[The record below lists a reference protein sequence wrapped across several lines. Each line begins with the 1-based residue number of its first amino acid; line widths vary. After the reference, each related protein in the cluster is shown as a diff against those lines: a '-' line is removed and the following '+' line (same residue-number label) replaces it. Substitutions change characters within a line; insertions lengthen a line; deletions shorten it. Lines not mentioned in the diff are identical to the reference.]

1 MDKVA
6 GLRRGPFGSSLKKE
20 IFVPK
25 SNYVVYEQHNAIYNN
40 FKTRYYISDKKY
52 NELSNFQLKPGD
64 FIMSGAGTIGCVAQV
79 PLDAMPGV
87 FNQALI
93 RIRLN
98 HDIIDTLFFYHW
110 IKSNK
115 MQKHFTSK
123 NPGSAITNLL
133 PIADVKKI
141 IVHIPSMIE
150 QKHLGKLIEAID
162 NMITLHQ
169 RKLSCYAR
177 LQAQYIKLFYNV
189 KGLKTRKLCFTNFS
203 SKITLCKLKDISN
216 YENSN
221 FTSTIPSELIE
232 NGSYPI
238 YDANIEIA
246 KINTYAQSTP
256 YISIIK
262 DGAGAGRVDLKPAY
276 TSVIGTMGYILAKP
290 GVDIIYLYYLIKNIN
305 FDKYQ
310 NGSTIPHVYYKDYKE
325 EQVLLP
331 ELPEQIKIGKFLL
344 SLEKNIQ
351 YSQKLLE
358 ELNTIKSSYLNYM
371 FI

>member
-1 MDKVA
+1 MVERDSLGENIIYEKANKRTYKRVLP
-6 GLRRGPFGSSLKKE
+6 GQFVIHLRSFQGGFAYSSIEGITSPAYTVLQLLNRKKDTPYFWQIIFNSNRFIDDLKTVTYG
-20 IFVPK
+20 IRDGK
-25 SNYVVYEQHNAIYNN
+25 SISFND
-40 FKTRYYISDKKY
+40 FKTLKFKTPFLLEQQKISTF
-52 NELSNFQLKPGD
+52 L
-64 FIMSGAGTIGCVAQV
+64 T
-79 PLDAMPGV
+79 
-87 FNQALI
+87 AL
-93 RIRLN
+93 
-98 HDIIDTLFFYHW
+98 
-110 IKSNK
+110 NK
-115 MQKHFTSK
+115 
-123 NPGSAITNLL
+123 L
-133 PIADVKKI
+133 
-141 IVHIPSMIE
+141 
-150 QKHLGKLIEAID
+150 
-162 NMITLHQ
+162 ITLHQ